1 MATISD
7 KVDPRVV
14 RTRKLIIDAFRSLI
28 AETPFDDIT
37 VQDITTRATVNRATF
52 YAHFED
58 KYALLDAIIQTS
70 FAQTLAQ
77 RVAVM
82 PTTPEAYLE
91 RVFLAIA
98 EHLVSVTTQCRRSY
112 QTFETLVEAQVKG
125 QVRDHV
131 LAWLKAQP
139 RTRATAAPRLE
150 VAATLLSWALYG
162 AALEWKKRGQ
172 AQTPEA
178 FGREALPVVAA
189 MIRAVGDT
197 GPHVS
202 DQGYNEAK

>member
-14 RTRKLIIDAFRSLI
+14 RTRKLIIDAFLSLI

-37 VQDITTRATVNRATF
+37 VQDIAAQATVNRATF

-58 KYALLDAIIQTS
+58 KYALLDAIIQTG
-70 FAQTLAQ
+70 FAQTLA
-77 RVAVM
+77 RWIAM
-82 PTTPEAYLE
+82 PTTTPDAYLE
-91 RVFLAIA
+91 HVFLAIT
-98 EHLVSVTTQCRRSY
+98 EHLVSLTTQCRRSY

-131 LAWLKAQP
+131 LACLKAQP
-139 RTRATAAPRLE
+139 RTRATAGPRLE

-172 AQTPEA
+172 AQPPEA
-178 FGREALPVVAA
+178 FGREALPLIAA
-189 MIRAVGDT
+189 MVRAVGDERPSRESAD
-197 GPHVS
+197 G
-202 DQGYNEAK
+202 